1 VEAASGFDVVVVG
14 GGLAGSSLARTLAH
28 EGADVLVVERER
40 VFRDRVRGEVMAT
53 WGTVE
58 AKRLGLF
65 ELLRESCAT
74 EVRYLT
80 YCVEGVVAASA
91 DLPTTAPHF
100 EPSLAFH
107 HPVMQEAL
115 IEAAAFA
122 GATVWRP
129 SRLMS
134 LPPGDPPV
142 AQVMVDGVVRTVT
155 ARLIVGAD
163 GRDSQVARLAGFER
177 QADPDELLA
186 AGLLVR
192 GEMDSGD
199 AITMFIGEAAG
210 QIAGVTR
217 VAPGLYRLYFFHR
230 VDAIPSRL
238 SGARDVEAA
247 FSYLLDAGVP
257 REWLADARPEGPL
270 ATFDGA
276 HRWVERPY
284 KDGVVL
290 VGDAAGASD
299 PSWGS
304 GLSRTLR
311 DVRLLRD
318 ALVSATDWRSAA
330 DEYASQHD
338 EFWERLRD
346 VELLSA
352 KALMSVGPDGAS
364 RRERALEVF
373 DRVPELEIWTYGPEA
388 HCDDAVR
395 AELLA

>member
-1 VEAASGFDVVVVG
+1 MEAAWRFDVVVVG
-14 GGLAGSSLARTLAH
+14 GGLAGSSLAITLAR
-28 EGADVLVVERER
+28 EGVDVLVVERER

-65 ELLRESCAT
+65 GLLRERCAT

-80 YCVEGVVAASA
+80 YCVEGVVAASV
-91 DLPTTAPHF
+91 DLPTAAPHF
-100 EPSLAFH
+100 KPSLAFH

-115 IEAAAFA
+115 IEEAALA

-129 SRLMS
+129 SRLVS
-134 LPPGDPPV
+134 LTPGDPPTAEV
-142 AQVMVDGVVRTVT
+142 VVDGVVRTVT

-163 GRDSQVARLAGFER
+163 GRDSQVARLGGFER
-177 QADPDELLA
+177 RVDPDELLA
-186 AGLLVR
+186 AGLLVQ
-192 GEMDSGD
+192 GEMDTGD
-199 AITMFIGEAAG
+199 AVNIFIGQAAG
-210 QIAGVTR
+210 QIAAVTR
-217 VAPGLYRLYFFHR
+217 IAPSLYRLYFFHHI
-230 VDAIPSRL
+230 DAIPSRL
-238 SGARDVEAA
+238 SGDRDVEAA
-247 FSYLLDAGVP
+247 FSYLRDAGVP
-257 REWLADARPEGPL
+257 GEWLANARPEGPL
-270 ATFDGA
+270 ATFDGI
-276 HRWVERPY
+276 HRWVEQPY

-318 ALVSATDWRSAA
+318 VLVSVTDWPRAA
-330 DEYASQHD
+330 GEYAGQHD
-338 EFWERLRD
+338 EFWEPLRD
-346 VELLSA
+346 VERLTA

-364 RRERALEVF
+364 RRGRALEIL

>member
-1 VEAASGFDVVVVG
+1 MQTASSFDLVVVG
-14 GGLAGSSLARTLAH
+14 GGLAGSSLAVTLAR
-28 EGADVLVVERER
+28 EGVDVLVVEREQ

-58 AKRLGLF
+58 AKQLGLY
-65 ELLRESCAT
+65 ELLRERCAID
-74 EVRYLT
+74 VRYLT
-80 YCVEGVVAASA
+80 YHVEGEGAPIDLLAA
-91 DLPTTAPHF
+91 APHF

-115 IEAAAFA
+115 IEEAAMS
-122 GATVWRP
+122 GATAWRP
-129 SRLMS
+129 SRLVS
-134 LPPGDPPV
+134 LTPGDPP
-142 AQVMVDGVVRTVT
+142 AAEIEIDGVVQTVT

-163 GRDSQVARLAGFER
+163 GRDSRVARLGGFER
-177 QADPDELLA
+177 RTDPDELLA
-186 AGLLVR
+186 AGLLVQ
-192 GEMDSGD
+192 GEMDTGD
-199 AITMFIGEAAG
+199 AVNIFIGQAAG
-210 QIAGVTR
+210 QVAAVTR
-217 VAPGLYRLYFFHR
+217 IASSLYRFYFFHHIE
-230 VDAIPSRL
+230 AIPSRL
-238 SGARDVEAA
+238 SGDRDIEAA
-247 FSYLLDAGVP
+247 FGYLRDAGVP
-257 REWLADARPEGPL
+257 GEWLVDAQPHGPL

-284 KDGVVL
+284 RDGVVL

-318 ALVSATDWRSAA
+318 ALTADEDWPRAA
-330 DEYASQHD
+330 DVYAERHD

-346 VELLSA
+346 AERLSA
-352 KALMSVGPDGAS
+352 AALMSVGPGGAS
-364 RRERALEVF
+364 RRGRALEIF
-373 DRVPELEIWTYGPEA
+373 DRVPELETWTYGPEA